1 MKSFSI
7 NRQLITSTM
16 KPNKESERVAA
27 AKGII
32 DLIVDIDESV
42 TNAFENLEATIKKS
56 GLSLEGLTSIG
67 ADNTN
72 VNMDNT
78 HTLFHNQIKNQF
90 KGIALTAFSRAA
102 TRVQELKSYYE
113 FDEKDSQVR
122 RLTWNYKK
130 ESITAIDLYRIIPSI
145 QYKLKKR
152 LDTSC
157 FGIQCRNLLNRMLS
171 DTSAELQ
178 ASFKRFSLTFLEHID
193 KYFSQNVAFL
203 KAIGHF
209 G

>member
-42 TNAFENLEATIKKS
+42 TNAFENLEAIIKKS

-113 FDEKDSQVR
+113 FDEKDSQIR
-122 RLTWNYKK
+122 FNFFFPINGQEEIHNSSTT
-130 ESITAIDLYRIIPSI
+130 SIHQSEADEEDEEEQTKVTR
-145 QYKLKKR
+145 
-152 LDTSC
+152 
-157 FGIQCRNLLNRMLS
+157 S
-171 DTSAELQ
+171 DQL
-178 ASFKRFSLTFLEHID
+178 
-193 KYFSQNVAFL
+193 
-203 KAIGHF
+203 
-209 G
+209 